1 MLTSAHKK
9 VKKANKDVSNLSERF
24 RQAAFD
30 GNRSLVCKLF
40 PIVTNKDKFGIDVK
54 IAFDLA
60 SGQGHLSVV
69 KYLYHR
75 LDPKSAAMSG
85 LFEAARRGMI
95 LTVKWLLAQPDFT
108 YPDTL
113 PLKRDPKVAWQEGLS
128 TAIKIAASNEHWG
141 TMLELMLHANQY
153 IKDRIQAQAGP
164 HAKCGLNEC
173 EIKHDQEKQD
183 LLLIQAFDNLSVS
196 TVYIPSSSHIPKPL
210 LKNMN
215 SEPKTNGVYKLKSS

>member
-9 VKKANKDVSNLSERF
+9 VKEANRDVSNLSDRF
-24 RQAAFD
+24 RRAAFD

-75 LDPKSAAMSG
+75 LDPKSSAMSG
-85 LFEAARRGMI
+85 LFEAARGGMI

-113 PLKRDPKVAWQEGLS
+113 PLNRDPKAAWQEGLS
-128 TAIKIAASNEHWG
+128 TAIKIAATNQHWG

-153 IKDRIQAQAGP
+153 IKDRIQTQTR
-164 HAKCGLNEC
+164 HAKCGLSAC

-183 LLLIQAFDNLSVS
+183 LLLIHAFDNLSVS

-210 LKNMN
+210 LRKMDPEPNTN
-215 SEPKTNGVYKLKSS
+215 SQYRVKST